1 MPVYLWTNFLQTLVR
16 FKVASDI
23 EWQVREEEPKLFQHS
38 RYPQFSETCIPAV
51 VQLNTER
58 SLSDNENGEAR
69 LAAEEACSHVTGAEW
84 EFCIFDV
91 MATGDYGMAAT
102 IYGDN

>member
-1 MPVYLWTNFLQTLVR
+1 
-16 FKVASDI
+16 
-23 EWQVREEEPKLFQHS
+23 
-38 RYPQFSETCIPAV
+38 
-51 VQLNTER
+51 
-58 SLSDNENGEAR
+58 
-69 LAAEEACSHVTGAEW
+69 LAAEEACSHVAGAEW